1 MIFSSSKKFV
11 FFAVPKTGTHSVREA
26 LRRTLGSD
34 DWEQQMLTGRMLSPL
49 PSIASIG
56 HGHISYR
63 QLAQVVGPNVLAG
76 YFTFAIVRHPIERFM
91 SVCAFLARTDPS
103 YIQDPPGWCRAAF
116 EQTRFRQRVLVRPQ
130 TELLVNAA
138 GELSIDFVGRYEN
151 LQADLNSVLTHL
163 DLPEVTLQSRNVTQN
178 EKPILGRDPGFLR
191 ELEHFY
197 ADDFRLLNFDRD

>member
-26 LRRTLGSD
+26 LRPALGND

-63 QLAQVVGPNVLAG
+63 QLTQVVKPDVLAG

-103 YIQDPPGWCRAAF
+103 YTQDPPRWCRAAF

-130 TELLVNAA
+130 TELLVDAA
-138 GELSIDFVGRYEN
+138 GELSIDFIGRYEN
-151 LQADLNSVLTHL
+151 LQADLNSVLTQL

-178 EKPILGRDPGFLR
+178 EKPILEKDPSFVT
-191 ELEHFY
+191 ELKQFY
-197 ADDFRLLNFDRD
+197 ADDLRLLNFDQD

>member
-1 MIFSSSKKFV
+1 
-11 FFAVPKTGTHSVREA
+11 
-26 LRRTLGSD
+26 
-34 DWEQQMLTGRMLSPL
+34 MLTGRMLSPL

-63 QLAQVVGPNVLAG
+63 QLTQVVGPDVLAG
-76 YFTFAIVRHPIERFM
+76 YFTFAIVRHPIDRFM

-103 YIQDPPGWCRAAF
+103 YIRDPLGWCRAAF
-116 EQTRFRQRVLVRPQ
+116 EQSRFRQRVLVRPQ
-130 TELLVNAA
+130 SELLVNAA

-191 ELEHFY
+191 ELEQFY
-197 ADDFRLLNFDRD
+197 ADDFRLLNFDRN

>member
-26 LRRTLGSD
+26 LRPALGND

-49 PSIASIG
+49 PLIASIG

-63 QLAQVVGPNVLAG
+63 QLTQVVGPDVLAG

-103 YIQDPPGWCRAAF
+103 YTQDPPGWCRAAF
-116 EQTRFRQRVLVRPQ
+116 EQTRFRQRILVRPQ
-130 TELLVNAA
+130 TELLVNEA

-178 EKPILGRDPGFLR
+178 EKPTLGRDPGFLR
-191 ELEHFY
+191 ELEKFY
-197 ADDFRLLNFDRD
+197 ANDFRLLNFARD

>member
-26 LRRTLGSD
+26 LRPALGND

-63 QLAQVVGPNVLAG
+63 QLTQVVGPDVLAG

-103 YIQDPPGWCRAAF
+103 YIQDPLGWCRAAF

-178 EKPILGRDPGFLR
+178 EKPILARDPGFLN
-191 ELEHFY
+191 ELKQFY
-197 ADDFRLLNFDRD
+197 ADDFRLLYFDRD